1 MNKRKPLN
9 FNPHFPVQL
18 TFHDKTKTSAFN
30 ADDIHLGYT
39 IKETE
44 SSQPVL
50 NGRFK
55 LEPQIKL
62 TDYDPKAVI
71 DWVEI
76 SFSTET
82 EHQATNIHRYISKKL
97 ACLLLPISV
106 YVTGFERKS
115 RYQGKE
121 FIVRIQDPHPKDLP
135 RIMNDLNH
143 QYDLVLENGNLFG
156 IVGIE
161 ISMDFYPKRNA
172 TYNNDARDL
181 HRWRMTELLRKHLV
195 VDPALFEHSYDQ
207 PRIIVGSGGYTKP
220 LFSMN
225 PELYKEPTI
234 ERVRRLLAIDIP
246 NAMALGKHIKSEIDG
261 TVYFGRKNKE
271 VMIRLMDKTTDRRS
285 DQNAI
290 ALDHIDQRSRIE
302 ITFLKREEDRGT
314 RGVLSA
320 IGLNE
325 PYDLYKADFE
335 GLRKL
340 AFDFYIPTV
349 KAVVLDGKII
359 PCEKELKVFEKTG
372 AFGLDIYQRAE
383 QMKLRADEKGKK
395 TAFGKKG
402 YREAYGD
409 LNKQVKRAMHKLQ
422 IDWSKH
428 REVMLQE
435 TSMVPKGFKSVIIED

>member
-1 MNKRKPLN
+1 LI
-9 FNPHFPVQL
+9 FNLHFPVQL
-18 TFHDKTKTSAFN
+18 TFHDKTKTSAYN

-44 SSQPVL
+44 RSQPVL

-76 SFSTET
+76 SFHTEK
-82 EHQATNIHRYISKKL
+82 EHQAINIHSYIGKNVTSRSLSKSIFVSGL
-97 ACLLLPISV
+97 N
-106 YVTGFERKS
+106 RKP

-121 FIVRIQDPHPKDLP
+121 FIVRIQEPHPKDLP
-135 RIMNDLNH
+135 QIMNAINRH
-143 QYDLVLENGNLFG
+143 YNLVMESGYLFG
-156 IVGIE
+156 IAGIE

-181 HRWRMTELLRKHLV
+181 YRWRMTELLRKHLV
-195 VDPALFEHSYDQ
+195 VDPALFERSYDQ
-207 PRIIVGSGGYTKP
+207 PRIIVGTGRYTKP
-220 LFSMN
+220 LFSME
-225 PELYKEPTI
+225 PELYKEPTK
-234 ERVRRLLAIDIP
+234 ERVKRLLAIDIP
-246 NAMALGKHIKSEIDG
+246 NAMALGKHIKPEIDG
-261 TVYFGRKNKE
+261 TVYFGEKNKE

-285 DQNAI
+285 GQNAI
-290 ALDHIDQRSRIE
+290 DLEHIDQRSRIE

-325 PYDLYKADFE
+325 PYDLYNANFE
-335 GLRKL
+335 KLRKL

-349 KAVVLDGKII
+349 KVVELDGKKK
-359 PCEKELKVFEKTG
+359 PCGKELKVFERTG

-383 QMKLRADEKGKK
+383 LMKLSADEKGKK

-402 YREAYGD
+402 YREAYVA
-409 LNKQVKRAMHKLQ
+409 LNKQVRRAMHKLQ
-422 IDWSKH
+422 IDWGKH
-428 REVMLQE
+428 REVMLKE
-435 TSMVPKGFKSVIIED
+435 APMVPKGFKPVTIED